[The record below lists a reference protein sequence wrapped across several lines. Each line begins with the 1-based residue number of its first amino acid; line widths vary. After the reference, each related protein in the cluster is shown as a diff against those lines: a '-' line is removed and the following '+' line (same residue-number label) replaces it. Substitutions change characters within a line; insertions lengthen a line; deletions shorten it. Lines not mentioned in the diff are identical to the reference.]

1 MVKGQSSRRG
11 LALCIFAKQGSRSD
25 ELRHCH
31 FPVGPKMIQR
41 GSRTRGLTLSISTI
55 LHKGAPLRRDNVRS
69 LRRDI
74 GPEVVVKFLCPV
86 LLFAACSTQQY
97 DVRRG
102 GEPMSPASMLV
113 RLHDVAF
120 PLLVAAAE
128 WCPLEQEPTYG
139 FLLKDEAILQS
150 GGGEGAGRKASV
162 AYVHPRLSAAS
173 AGLRLGD
180 QLISVNERTVSGI
193 RAEEVS
199 QWIRRMT
206 VARIQ
211 PLQLEVARGESR
223 QILNLWAV
231 PACQFSVQLLET
243 NQINGI
249 ADGRHVG
256 VTTGA
261 MRFVRSDDEL
271 AWILAHEIAHNVL
284 SHSQSARLRAM
295 LNAFLGATTGASPEA
310 SVPFERRSLEARADY
325 VGAVIMARA
334 GYDVQAIKQFWRRM
348 ESLRSKENT
357 PEMDVSH
364 PTTDER
370 LASFEITL
378 KEIQEKRDRGES
390 LQPVLDNTQ

>member
-1 MVKGQSSRRG
+1 
-11 LALCIFAKQGSRSD
+11 
-25 ELRHCH
+25 
-31 FPVGPKMIQR
+31 
-41 GSRTRGLTLSISTI
+41 
-55 LHKGAPLRRDNVRS
+55 LRRDNVRS

-74 GPEVVVKFLCPV
+74 GPVVAVKFLWPV
-86 LLFAACSTQQY
+86 LFFAACSIQQY

-102 GEPMSPASMLV
+102 SERMDPTSMVV
-113 RLHDVAF
+113 RLHDVGF
-120 PLLVAAAE
+120 PLLVSAAD
-128 WCPLEQEPTYG
+128 WCSVDQEPTYG
-139 FLLKDEAILQS
+139 FLLKDEETLQIQ
-150 GGGEGAGRKASV
+150 GGEGAGNGVSV
-162 AYVHPRLSAAS
+162 AYVHPRLPAAS

-211 PLQLEVARGESR
+211 PLQLEVARGGSR
-223 QILNLWAV
+223 QMLNLWAV
-231 PACQFSVQLLET
+231 PACQFSVQLLES
-243 NQINGI
+243 NQINGV
-249 ADGRHVG
+249 ADGRRVG

-271 AWILAHEIAHNVL
+271 AWLLAHEIAHNVL
-284 SHSQSARLRAM
+284 SHSQNARLHAM
-295 LNAFLGATTGASPEA
+295 LNAFLGATTGASSEA

-325 VGAVIMARA
+325 VGAFIMARA

-348 ESLRSKENT
+348 ESLRSRENT